1 LREFIRWVDKKTTR
15 HYYGHNNL
23 PKDSITMSPLDRIL
37 PVTHVKKHLLD
48 ILKVMSEDH
57 ETITVTKNG
66 KAVSVMMHPEHYD
79 ALMETIE
86 ILADSA
92 TVDALRKSDA
102 DFNNDRV
109 FSDHDI
115 WQA

>member
-1 LREFIRWVDKKTTR
+1 MPLLDK
-15 HYYGHNNL
+15 
-23 PKDSITMSPLDRIL
+23 IL

-86 ILADSA
+86 ILADSK
-92 TVDALRKSDA
+92 TMETLRKSER
-102 DFNNDRV
+102 DFKNDRAY
-109 FSDHDI
+109 SDHDV
-115 WQA
+115 WQT